1 MPGTAVVP
9 PVFSPPALDVAVFD
23 DEGRC
28 RASTDE
34 EGGFQELMGWQLRSA
49 IADVDASDV
58 DSDPWYGCRAAF
70 PVGTMGSARTMR
82 PPRRIRARMRL
93 GNKRTRCSTS
103 AEVLLQEKINPNS
116 WIDGYLRR
124 LVFTRLRDH
133 WTID

>member
-1 MPGTAVVP
+1 VPGTAVVP
-9 PVFSPPALDVAVFD
+9 PFFSPPALDVAVFG

-103 AEVLLQEKINPNS
+103 AEVLPQEKINPNS

-124 LVFTRLRDH
+124 LVFTQLRDH

>member
-9 PVFSPPALDVAVFD
+9 PVFSPPALDVAVFG

-70 PVGTMGSARTMR
+70 PE
-82 PPRRIRARMRL
+82 IRARMRL

-103 AEVLLQEKINPNS
+103 AEVLLQEKI
-116 WIDGYLRR
+116 
-124 LVFTRLRDH
+124 
-133 WTID
+133 